1 MGIEKRC
8 SVCGREDREII
19 RGMCPRHLQQY
30 EEYGECQDM
39 NNLDEYDVNEIFI
52 ENDIAKIQLY
62 DQFFNPTEEV
72 IIDLDSIELV
82 EGIIWKRKGN
92 VIVGSA
98 NQYNY
103 ILANLLMDTNNKINY
118 LDGNILNNRKS
129 NLDVINKK
137 NSKHHFHNKHKNR
150 VIVTAL
156 GNSMEEVTGSCFAI
170 EYTLDN
176 GNRDLVLLECGAVQ
190 TNVVLDDYIS
200 NKKMVENIPFNLAS
214 HIFIMHSHSDH
225 IGLLPACATRGFNGK
240 IVTNFE
246 NEQIMKPMLLDASF
260 IHGRNVTSL
269 NNRGKKY
276 ETLFD
281 ESDVYSTLAKV
292 ESYDENEIIKLNS
305 NLSFRFLPNN
315 HCVGASQL
323 ELFIK
328 KPSGRVIKIGYTSD
342 LGSNLNQK
350 YRPYAKDRVDINKC
364 NLAIFESTYGE
375 NGRSFTKKQA
385 DEEMVKFKELIEDT
399 ISRKHRILIPTFSFD
414 RAQSIMTF
422 MYDTFKDDPNFK
434 NVKFIVDSRL
444 LNEINNTY
452 RLILDGEKLDKWN
465 EVMNWK
471 NFVYVE
477 EFKKTEIFAS
487 DKDNPAV
494 IISSS
499 GMMSAGHVTTYAKYL
514 LPRQG
519 DVIAFIGYCSPNT
532 IGGKIQRG
540 DKSILIDNVKVQ
552 VRCKVVVFHSFTG
565 HAQQSE
571 LIQYMKNINCD
582 HIYLHHGSQT
592 AKDDLKFNAE
602 EAFLFSN
609 ISKKIHI
616 INKRNNQIY
625 L

>member
-1 MGIEKRC
+1 
-8 SVCGREDREII
+8 
-19 RGMCPRHLQQY
+19 
-30 EEYGECQDM
+30 
-39 NNLDEYDVNEIFI
+39 
-52 ENDIAKIQLY
+52 
-62 DQFFNPTEEV
+62 
-72 IIDLDSIELV
+72 
-82 EGIIWKRKGN
+82 
-92 VIVGSA
+92 
-98 NQYNY
+98 
-103 ILANLLMDTNNKINY
+103 
-118 LDGNILNNRKS
+118 
-129 NLDVINKK
+129 
-137 NSKHHFHNKHKNR
+137 
-150 VIVTAL
+150 
-156 GNSMEEVTGSCFAI
+156 
-170 EYTLDN
+170 
-176 GNRDLVLLECGAVQ
+176 
-190 TNVVLDDYIS
+190 
-200 NKKMVENIPFNLAS
+200 
-214 HIFIMHSHSDH
+214 
-225 IGLLPACATRGFNGK
+225 
-240 IVTNFE
+240 
-246 NEQIMKPMLLDASF
+246 
-260 IHGRNVTSL
+260 
-269 NNRGKKY
+269 
-276 ETLFD
+276 
-281 ESDVYSTLAKV
+281 
-292 ESYDENEIIKLNS
+292 
-305 NLSFRFLPNN
+305 
-315 HCVGASQL
+315 
-323 ELFIK
+323 
-328 KPSGRVIKIGYTSD
+328 
-342 LGSNLNQK
+342 
-350 YRPYAKDRVDINKC
+350 
-364 NLAIFESTYGE
+364 
-375 NGRSFTKKQA
+375 
-385 DEEMVKFKELIEDT
+385 MVKFKELIEDT
-399 ISRKHRILIPTFSFD
+399 ISGKHRILIPTFSFD

-422 MYDTFKDDPNFK
+422 IYDTFKDNPNFK

-499 GMMSAGHVTTYAKYL
+499 GMMSAGHVTTYAKYS

-616 INKRNNQIY
+616 IDKRNNQIY